1 MNDGGLAVLSKSRI
15 SFRLARLAV
24 LIALVLGLLLS
35 VIQIARDFVG
45 EKQSLEVRVERVL
58 DVASRAATQAVNTLD
73 TNLAEQV
80 VGGLMSY
87 EFFSGAILRD
97 EFGNVLAKSEREI
110 AASKTRWL
118 WRKMATNFR
127 EFSAPLFITSD
138 CIETPGTR
146 M

>member
-15 SFRLARLAV
+15 SFRLAWPAV

-110 AASKTRWL
+110 AASKTR
-118 WRKMATNFR
+118 
-127 EFSAPLFITSD
+127 
-138 CIETPGTR
+138 
-146 M
+146 